1 MPKKKRLYIIF
12 LLYYLLILI
21 VYRIIKT
28 SKEIRKAISILSGN
42 DIRLKGVIDYYGEL
56 ELKPSDDY
64 LFSICKSIIGQQLSK
79 YAARSICNRFINKL
93 NYNAPVDPNH
103 LWNLSESE
111 LLSIGLS
118 RSKASY
124 IKEISK
130 AFKDG
135 HITNDF
141 LKSAPSEEI
150 EKALISIK
158 GIGKWT
164 VDMFL
169 IFSVNN
175 LDVFPFTDAGIK
187 RGVQMLY
194 KMRILPN
201 EAKLKRI
208 SNRWKPY
215 RSIASL
221 YLWKIVDEG
230 MPTK

>member
-1 MPKKKRLYIIF
+1 M
-12 LLYYLLILI
+12 
-21 VYRIIKT
+21 
-28 SKEIRKAISILSGN
+28 
-42 DIRLKGVIDYYGEL
+42 
-56 ELKPSDDY
+56 
-64 LFSICKSIIGQQLSK
+64 SK
-79 YAARSICNRFINKL
+79 YAARSICNRFIDKL

-111 LLSIGLS
+111 LLSLGLS

-124 IKEISK
+124 IKGISK

-135 HITNDF
+135 NITNDF
-141 LKSAPSEEI
+141 LKSSPSEEI

-175 LDVFPFTDAGIK
+175 LDVFHFTDVGIK

-194 KMRILPN
+194 KMRTLPN
-201 EAKLKRI
+201 EVKLKRI

-230 MPTK
+230 LPLNSLL

>member
-1 MPKKKRLYIIF
+1 
-12 LLYYLLILI
+12 
-21 VYRIIKT
+21 
-28 SKEIRKAISILSGN
+28 LSNN
-42 DIRLKGVIDYYGEL
+42 DIKLKSVIDFYGEL
-56 ELKPSDDY
+56 ELKPSEDY

-79 YAARSICNRFINKL
+79 YAARSICNRFIDKL
-93 NYNAPVDPNH
+93 NYNVPVDPDH
-103 LWNLSESE
+103 LWNLSDAD
-111 LLSIGLS
+111 LLGIGLS
-118 RSKASY
+118 KNKVSY

-130 AFKDG
+130 AFKEG
-135 HITNDF
+135 RITNDF
-141 LKSAPSEEI
+141 LKSAPSEEV

-175 LDVFPFTDAGIK
+175 VDVFPFTDAGIK

-194 KMRILPN
+194 KMRTLPN

-208 SNRWKPY
+208 SNKWKPY

-230 MPTK
+230 LPPK